1 MTRSALPA
9 FGFALAAALVV
20 SAGHSEPNARSEAAE
35 KPSPMPAGS
44 TAAETSSAEV
54 ARCVGDHESARLQ
67 RVREQW
73 LAARDAM
80 TRCSAESCPLSIRT
94 DCRAW
99 LEELSRL
106 LPTVLIV
113 IERDDDGTEPV
124 ELELDGQPLKLP
136 EPLGP
141 IELLP
146 GSHRLRARLAAH
158 APVDRDITLQLGVK
172 NQVVRVRFTAP
183 PVTRATQTRDPSM
196 RRATPAPG
204 PRSSRPTPTVSYWL
218 GGGALAALATSGALL
233 GSALLSLDNAR
244 ETCAPGCSSSVRK
257 SIDAR
262 LLAADVSGG
271 IGLLLAGLTLYSY
284 FERPRVLSPS
294 GVRAP
299 QLAPRLTWSGKG
311 AELALDGHF

>member
-1 MTRSALPA
+1 MTRAALPA
-9 FGFALAAALVV
+9 FAFALAAALVV
-20 SAGHSEPNARSEAAE
+20 SVGHGEPNARSAAAE
-35 KPSPMPAGS
+35 KSS
-44 TAAETSSAEV
+44 TPTASTTQETSSAEV

-113 IERDDDGTEPV
+113 IERDDDRSEPV

-158 APVDRDITLQLGVK
+158 APLERDLVLEVGAK
-172 NQVVRVRFTAP
+172 NQVVRMRFTTPTETRAPQTEGPSTRQTTHAP
-183 PVTRATQTRDPSM
+183 PPHA
-196 RRATPAPG
+196 
-204 PRSSRPTPTVSYWL
+204 SRPTPTISYWL
-218 GGGALAALATSGALL
+218 GGGALVALATSGALL
-233 GSALLSLDNAR
+233 GSALVSLDNAR
-244 ETCAPGCSSSVRK
+244 ETCAPGCSSSVRD

-271 IGLLLAGLTLYSY
+271 VGLLLAGLALYSY
-284 FERPRVLSPS
+284 FERPQVLSPS
-294 GVRAP
+294 GAGPR
-299 QLAPRLTWSGKG
+299 LAPRLTGSGKG
-311 AELALDGHF
+311 AGFALSGHF